1 MTAQINAPFYRC
13 HSHPILS
20 LILHKSAI
28 LIEGIYTMKE
38 LPDSQSKHSNHIEEL
53 QRKIDEHEVRLEQF
67 ERIEETLRGSEE
79 RYRSVID
86 NVDVGIAL
94 ISPAMEII
102 SLNNQMKR
110 WFPFIDMGDK
120 PICYKAFNNPPR
132 DSVCSYC
139 PTCKTLQDGK
149 VHKAVT
155 STPSGGKV
163 RHFKIIASPLR
174 DKKGEVVAAIE
185 MVDDITKK
193 KQAANLLKEERKIFF
208 SVLQKAPYGAVII
221 DRKGKYLYM
230 NEEFT
235 TITGYDLKD
244 VPRGID
250 WFLEAYPDPE
260 YRKEVLKAWK
270 EDISMKGITRTFTI
284 QCKDGVEKDI
294 EFRSTK
300 LNSDRYLSML
310 SDITE
315 RKKAEAALLKARDE
329 LELRVA
335 ERTQELVKLNHDLEE
350 NITLLKGVNA
360 ELETFSYSI
369 SHDLKTPTIAVEGF
383 SRILLERY
391 GEKLDTKAKNFLRM
405 IGESTSQM
413 RELIDN
419 LLAYSALGRKKPK
432 FSLVDISRMVGEV
445 FDQLKAV
452 YLGRSM
458 YLSVN
463 PTPTINAD
471 KTMIRQVILNLL
483 SNAIKYSRLKAQTDV
498 KFGGWSEPGRVVY
511 YVQDNGVGFPMEHM
525 GRLFDVFERLHPSEE
540 FEGTGIGLAT
550 VKRIVQRHGG
560 EVWAQ
565 STVNEGATFYFS
577 IPIVS

>member
-1 MTAQINAPFYRC
+1 
-13 HSHPILS
+13 
-20 LILHKSAI
+20 
-28 LIEGIYTMKE
+28 MKE